1 VTSIR
6 RFLPAIASTPRR
18 AAISAVLIAGLAAGP
33 LAGHTG
39 THATTPTAD
48 PVLAAVIGTTPEP
61 AQPAAATAS
70 SARKDTSS
78 GVVAPVNAAPSGVP
92 ASAAPSSAAPSSA
105 APSSAAPSSTAPSSA
120 APGAQ
125 ATSTAPSQAD
135 LMPDGV
141 PTGQSFIALSADQ
154 TNNAQAIIKATK
166 EMNLPPRAAVIAVA
180 TSLQET
186 KLTNLG
192 NLGGANDHDS
202 LGLFQQ
208 RPSTG
213 WGTPDQLTNPD
224 YAAKAFLGALIQIP
238 GWQTMPLTDAAQA
251 VQVSAFG
258 GAYAQWEQQAAN
270 LVHDNWNK

>member
-1 VTSIR
+1 MR

-18 AAISAVLIAGLAAGP
+18 AAISAVLIASLAAGP

-39 THATTPTAD
+39 THATTPTAN
-48 PVLAAVIGTTPEP
+48 PVLAAVIGSTPEP
-61 AQPAAATAS
+61 AQPAPATAGS
-70 SARKDTSS
+70 SRKDPSS
-78 GVVAPVNAAPSGVP
+78 GVLAPVNAAPSG
-92 ASAAPSSAAPSSA
+92 AAPTSDPPSSAAPSAQATSA
-105 APSSAAPSSTAPSSA
+105 APSQT
-120 APGAQ
+120 
-125 ATSTAPSQAD
+125 D

-154 TNNAQAIIKATK
+154 TNNAQAIVKATK

-213 WGTPDQLTNPD
+213 WGTTDQLTNPD

-270 LVHDNWNK
+270 LVHDNWNN